1 MSHSHDL
8 RGSRR
13 LSLLCDFVNKVF
25 KDSLMADLADG
36 SKTLQ
41 SLLAATGPLLFLKPN
56 TCNSGFLWQPFDWFP
71 TYSVHQVDAGSSYK
85 PGFLS
90 RRKRSCNLKTFLTT
104 VKTTCGCYVTSRL
117 KSATSTS
124 TIKISPFTVIQVIV
138 VPLAIIGVDIGTDGN
153 FLRNMWPETNLSTGK
168 EEVIALDMLFL
179 TSASILVISLMNLI
193 GSNPLKSL
201 IRSARTS
208 TLMRSRKAESEDVAL
223 PIGN

>member
-1 MSHSHDL
+1 M
-8 RGSRR
+8 
-13 LSLLCDFVNKVF
+13 K
-25 KDSLMADLADG
+25 M
-36 SKTLQ
+36 
-41 SLLAATGPLLFLKPN
+41 
-56 TCNSGFLWQPFDWFP
+56 
-71 TYSVHQVDAGSSYK
+71 
-85 PGFLS
+85 
-90 RRKRSCNLKTFLTT
+90 FLTT
-104 VKTTCGCYVTSRL
+104 VKTTCGCFVTSCL

-153 FLRNMWPETNLSTGK
+153 FLRNMWPETNYSKGKK
-168 EEVIALDMLFL
+168 EESALDMLFV